1 MKKKIGIIIILFILF
16 LSSVMIVGSI
26 YYAKQYANQEFDQIL
41 YYILHGIEGTS
52 SSVVKEVIEHNILA
66 VIILF
71 FVLAVFIVGIIK
83 KPKYVNLKI
92 KGEEKKV
99 QIYPIKITAN
109 HRIAFTTIIFV
120 LALITTVYGF
130 KINTFVK
137 YNLQKTNFYEKY
149 YVDGSNV
156 EIKFPEQKRNL
167 IIISVESLENSLCS
181 RENGGGWSYSVIP
194 ELEQLAT
201 ENINFSH
208 NEKIGGYTIA
218 YGTGFTSGG
227 LVAYTAGIPLI
238 TPATLKNSNSY
249 MGNGRYLENAYT
261 LGDILEKEDYN
272 LEIMMGSDGNFG
284 GRTQYFT
291 TNGNY
296 KIFDLNYA
304 IEAGK
309 MTEDEKVWWGFE
321 DDRLFEWAKEEATEL
336 ASKEEPFNLIIH
348 TADTH
353 FVDGYLSDLA
363 EVRYE
368 TQYENVHAYASK
380 LADDFVKWVKEQDF
394 YENTTIVI
402 LGDHLGMQSEFY
414 AEHVDE
420 EYERTVY
427 NTIINSAIEPQNTT
441 NRKFTTMDMYPTIL
455 ASMGVQ
461 IEGER
466 LGLGTN
472 LFSGEKTLVEELG
485 YDYVDKELRKKSDF
499 YNNAL
504 LGEDY
509 KLIKDVQM
517 TRTDKDVAAEYE
529 NNTY

>member
-1 MKKKIGIIIILFILF
+1 MKKKISIIIILLVLL

-26 YYAKQYANQEFDQIL
+26 YYSKQYANQEFDQIL

-52 SSVVKEVIEHNILA
+52 SSVMKEVIEHNILA

-71 FVLAVFIVGIIK
+71 LVLVAFIVESIK
-83 KPKYVNLKI
+83 KPRYVNLKI
-92 KGEEKKV
+92 KGEKKKV

-109 HRIAFTTIIFV
+109 HKIAFTTVIFV
-120 LALITTVYGF
+120 SALITTVYGF

-149 YVDGSNV
+149 YVDGNNI

-201 ENINFSH
+201 DNINFSH
-208 NEKIGGYTIA
+208 NEKIGGYIIA

-249 MGNGRYLENAYT
+249 VGNGRYLENAYT
-261 LGDILEKEDYN
+261 LGDILEKEGYN

-304 IEAGK
+304 IETGK
-309 MTEDEKVWWGFE
+309 MTEEEKVWWGFE
-321 DDRLFEWAKEEATEL
+321 DDRLFEWAREEVIEL

-363 EVRYE
+363 ELRYE
-368 TQYENVHAYASK
+368 TQYENVHAYSSK
-380 LADDFVKWVKEQDF
+380 LADDFVKWVKKQDF

-427 NTIINSAIEPQNTT
+427 NTIINSAIEPKNTT

-472 LFSGEKTLVEELG
+472 LFSGEQTLVEELG

-509 KLIKDVQM
+509 KLIRDVQM